1 MAEEIA
7 TMNAE
12 ARGEYNSCQLPFYK
26 PWEADVIGWG
36 CSGRVYRFDENIFP
50 NAKNYAMNFFVMHPA
65 RPEELESSRKL
76 INLQKEIYA
85 RFQTEGYH
93 PRLLPIIEPLDI
105 YDAIPKDIL
114 KDNFRGISFENF
126 KRLWDLLAILGLK

>member
-1 MAEEIA
+1 
-7 TMNAE
+7 MN
-12 ARGEYNSCQLPFYK
+12 
-26 PWEADVIGWG
+26 
-36 CSGRVYRFDENIFP
+36 
-50 NAKNYAMNFFVMHPA
+50 PA

-76 INLQKEIYA
+76 INLQKERYA

-93 PRLLPIIEPLDI
+93 PRLLPIIEPSEI

-114 KDNFRGISFENF
+114 KDNFRGFSFENF